1 MTYVKIGEQRLPAT
15 IRGRLADGDWDG
27 RESKAVTCGLTYQE
41 AMELFAEGLTWSIVY
56 QADSYVDQSTG
67 ETVTPEEEIYDNSA
81 FSVAGPVTDNR
92 DGTVTVKMGK
102 ITDREALEELLE
114 VLG

>member
-1 MTYVKIGEQRLPAT
+1 MLNELHIENIAVIER
-15 IRGRLADGDWDG
+15 ADI
-27 RESKAVTCGLTYQE
+27 SFTAGLNV
-41 AMELFAEGLTWSIVY
+41 L
-56 QADSYVDQSTG
+56 TG